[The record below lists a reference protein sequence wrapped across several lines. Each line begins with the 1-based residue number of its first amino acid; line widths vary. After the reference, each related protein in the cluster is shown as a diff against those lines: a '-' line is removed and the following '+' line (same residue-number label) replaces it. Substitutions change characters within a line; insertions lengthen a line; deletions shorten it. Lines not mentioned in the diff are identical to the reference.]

1 MRPARS
7 HSYNHAMLR
16 VTVGLPG
23 RQYDIL
29 IGAEL
34 LGRAAEFIAPL
45 GPTRIAIVTG
55 TAVGALYASA
65 LRRSLSTI
73 ADVTAITL
81 PDGESHK
88 QWTSVSR
95 ILDALVEVRADRR
108 SLVVALGGGVIGDI
122 AGFAASIYM
131 RGIRLV
137 QIPTTLLA
145 QVDSSVGGKTGI
157 NHPRGKNLIG
167 AFHQPQL
174 VISDTATLQTLPD
187 RELSAGLAEVLKHG
201 LLADR
206 DYFERTA
213 RELTLLRAR
222 DPDALMSAVGRSC
235 QIKAGIVE
243 RDERESGER
252 ALLNLGHTFGHA
264 IEALTGYDRWLHG
277 EAVGCGLVL
286 AADLS
291 HRVGLLPRESL
302 APIEAAVHAAGLPAR
317 IEGLSARAAIESM
330 RGDKKSEAGAIRFIL
345 LERIGRA
352 LQRTV
357 PDLALQ
363 DTLASGGYL

>member
-1 MRPARS
+1 MQ
-7 HSYNHAMLR
+7 R

-29 IGAEL
+29 IGADL
-34 LGRAAEFIAPL
+34 LARAAEFIAPL
-45 GPTRIAIVTG
+45 APTRITIVTG
-55 TAVGALYASA
+55 TAVGALYAAA
-65 LRRSLSTI
+65 LRQALAAV
-73 ADVTAITL
+73 ADVATLVL
-81 PDGESHK
+81 PDGETHK
-88 QWTSVSR
+88 HWPSVAT
-95 ILDALVEVRADRR
+95 ILDALVAGGADRK
-108 SLVVALGGGVIGDI
+108 SLVVALGGGVVGDV

-131 RGIRLV
+131 RGIRFV

-174 VISDTATLQTLPD
+174 VISDTSTLRTLPD
-187 RELSAGLAEVLKHG
+187 RELSAGLAEILKHG

-206 DYFERTA
+206 EYFEQTA
-213 RELTLLRAR
+213 RELTALREREPDALLRAI
-222 DPDALMSAVGRSC
+222 ARSC

-264 IEALTGYDRWLHG
+264 IEALTGYQRWLHG
-277 EAVGCGLVL
+277 EAVGCGLLL

-291 HRVGLLPRESL
+291 HRVGLLARDSL
-302 APIEAAVHAAGLPAR
+302 APIEAAVRAAGLPIR
-317 IEGLSARAAIESM
+317 IDGLSAQAAIQSM
-330 RGDKKSEAGAIRFIL
+330 RGDKKAEAGAIRFIL

-357 PDLALQ
+357 PDRALQ
-363 DTLASGGYL
+363 DTLTAGGYV